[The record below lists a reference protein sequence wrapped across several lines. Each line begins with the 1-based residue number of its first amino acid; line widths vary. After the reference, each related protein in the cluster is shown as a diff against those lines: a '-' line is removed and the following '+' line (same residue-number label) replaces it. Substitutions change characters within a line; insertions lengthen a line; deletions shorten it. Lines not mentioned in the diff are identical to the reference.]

1 MVARLTRLRRR
12 YKLLKWLCLIFSL
25 ISATVPGVAAAI
37 NVAPSLKDAD
47 SKWGLAGY
55 ALVIVG
61 IAALI
66 IWRALSKKYA
76 SKLPWALSAMIWMWA
91 LTGVLF
97 ALKKIIEEAA
107 LISFVFAI
115 GASVAFV
122 LSSLTD
128 LFKMLEKQVS
138 EDLKIAKIKE

>member
-1 MVARLTRLRRR
+1 MVTRLTRLRRR
-12 YKLLKWLCLIFSL
+12 YKLLKWLCLISSL

-37 NVAPSLKDAD
+37 KVAPSLKDTG
-47 SKWGLAGY
+47 SRWGLAGY

-91 LTGVLF
+91 LAGVLF

>member
-1 MVARLTRLRRR
+1 MVVRLTRLRRR
-12 YKLLKWLCLIFSL
+12 YSLLKWLCLISSL
-25 ISATVPGVAAAI
+25 IAATVPGAMAAI
-37 NVAPSLKDAD
+37 KVAPSLKDTG

-91 LTGVLF
+91 LAGVLF

-128 LFKMLEKQVS
+128 LFKTLEKQVS

>member
-1 MVARLTRLRRR
+1 MVTRLTRLRRR
-12 YKLLKWLCLIFSL
+12 YRLLKWLCLIFSL
-25 ISATVPGVAAAI
+25 IAATIPGVVAAI
-37 NVAPSLKDAD
+37 KVAPSLKDAG

-76 SKLPWALSAMIWMWA
+76 SKLPWALSATIWMWA
-91 LTGVLF
+91 LSGVLF

-122 LSSLTD
+122 LSSLSD
-128 LFKMLEKQVS
+128 LFKMLERQAR
-138 EDLKIAKIKE
+138 EDLQIAKIKE

>member
-1 MVARLTRLRRR
+1 MVTRLTRLRRR
-12 YKLLKWLCLIFSL
+12 YRLLKWLCLIFSL
-25 ISATVPGVAAAI
+25 IAATVPGVVAAI
-37 NVAPSLKDAD
+37 KVAPSLKDAG

-76 SKLPWALSAMIWMWA
+76 SKLPWALSATIWMWA
-91 LTGVLF
+91 LAGVLF

-122 LSSLTD
+122 LSSLSD
-128 LFKMLEKQVS
+128 LFKMLERQAR
-138 EDLKIAKIKE
+138 EDLQIAKIKE

>member
-1 MVARLTRLRRR
+1 V
-12 YKLLKWLCLIFSL
+12 
-25 ISATVPGVAAAI
+25 ATVPGAVAAI
-37 NVAPSLKDAD
+37 KVAPSLKDTG

-91 LTGVLF
+91 LAGVLF